1 MKKTNNRILELADLQ
16 RMLISTCNHL
26 SRPLR
31 KSQLIKMTTDL
42 FECNT
47 PKQVEFAIIDLIE
60 QGKLQ
65 QEGYFII
72 TPEFASIWD
81 GTVTSTD
88 EWTIKF
94 LLSLKEEAK
103 HDLFFDVYAQEPL
116 TTSSFFKYINMKYP
130 SLLRRQGTALS
141 YMEQMENIFPY
152 GLNSNFYMEMNDYP
166 TDRWFTTFF
175 NNPDCRIFI
184 KNMDISKN
192 HINIQVVLITGK
204 KRSYKKAN
212 TDYEEFKQNIPH
224 YFDNNMNVHV
234 RKSLTVISNGRKSKQ
249 GKGW

>member
-26 SRPLR
+26 SRPIR

-47 PKQVEFAIIDLIE
+47 PKQAEFAIIDLIE

-116 TTSSFFKYINMKYP
+116 TISAFFKYINMKYP
-130 SLLRRQGTALS
+130 SLLRRQDTALS

-175 NNPDCRIFI
+175 NNPDCRILI
-184 KNMDISKN
+184 KNMDLSKN

-204 KRSYKKAN
+204 KRNYKKAN
-212 TDYEEFKQNIPH
+212 TDYEEFKQNISH

-249 GKGW
+249 GW